1 MPDVAL
7 ASQPEAA
14 WSAWLQ
20 ASGSDCSAWVAASPV
35 LQVADAQPVSMVES
49 AARQVP
55 ARDWSAPS
63 AEQASLR
70 VVRAQPFSSRVRQP
84 LPAQERQCEPEPV
97 GSDSVARSVPPV
109 AWPPPDEQ
117 EGEQE
122 LLARLV
128 CLRESASSLQEGL
141 DGLY

>member
-20 ASGSDCSAWVAASPV
+20 ASESACSARAAASPV
-35 LQVADAQPVSMVES
+35 LQVADGQPVPMVES
-49 AARQVP
+49 AAQKVP
-55 ARDWSAPS
+55 ERDWSAPS
-63 AEQASLR
+63 AEQASLQ

-84 LPAQERQCEPEPV
+84 LPAQERQCEPDPV
-97 GSDSVARSVPPV
+97 GSDSVARSAPPG
-109 AWPPPDEQ
+109 EQ

-122 LLARLV
+122 LSARLV
-128 CLRESASSLQEGL
+128 CLGESASPLQEGL

>member
-20 ASGSDCSAWVAASPV
+20 ASESACSARAAASPV
-35 LQVADAQPVSMVES
+35 LQVADGQPVPMVES
-49 AARQVP
+49 AAQKVP
-55 ARDWSAPS
+55 ERDWSAPS

-84 LPAQERQCEPEPV
+84 LPAQERQCEPDPV
-97 GSDSVARSVPPV
+97 GSDSVARSAPPG
-109 AWPPPDEQ
+109 EQ

-122 LLARLV
+122 LSARLV
-128 CLRESASSLQEGL
+128 CLGESASPLQEGL

>member
-20 ASGSDCSAWVAASPV
+20 ASESACSARAAASPV
-35 LQVADAQPVSMVES
+35 LQVADGQPVPMVES
-49 AARQVP
+49 AAQKVP
-55 ARDWSAPS
+55 ERDWSAPS
-63 AEQASLR
+63 AEQASLQ

-84 LPAQERQCEPEPV
+84 LPAQERQCEPDPV
-97 GSDSVARSVPPV
+97 GSDSVARSAPP
-109 AWPPPDEQ
+109 
-117 EGEQE
+117 GEQE
-122 LLARLV
+122 LSARLV
-128 CLRESASSLQEGL
+128 CLGESASPLQEGL

>member
-20 ASGSDCSAWVAASPV
+20 ASESACSARAAASPV
-35 LQVADAQPVSMVES
+35 LQVADGQPVPMVES
-49 AARQVP
+49 AAQKVP
-55 ARDWSAPS
+55 ERDWSAPS
-63 AEQASLR
+63 AEQASLQ

-84 LPAQERQCEPEPV
+84 LPAQERQCEPDPV

-122 LLARLV
+122 LSARLV
-128 CLRESASSLQEGL
+128 CLGESASPLQEGL

>member
-1 MPDVAL
+1 VPDVAL
-7 ASQPEAA
+7 ASQTEAA
-14 WSAWLQ
+14 SSAWLQ

-35 LQVADAQPVSMVES
+35 LQVADAQSVPMVES

-97 GSDSVARSVPPV
+97 GSDSVARSAPP
-109 AWPPPDEQ
+109 
-117 EGEQE
+117 GEQE
-122 LLARLV
+122 LSARLV
-128 CLRESASSLQEGL
+128 CLRESASPLQEEL